1 MKGHSPLKKIAILF
15 LSLGICL
22 SLAGWGE
29 AQEKYPTREI
39 TFITGTQAGS
49 ANDLLQRALCAGAS
63 KILGQNFVFL
73 NKPGAAQG
81 LALVAIKNSKPDGY
95 TIGAIPSGAVGNQ
108 VMKKVSYD
116 CLKDYT
122 YIIQFLGFSH
132 GMAVRKDAPWKSVQE
147 IVEFAKKNPGKFRMG
162 IRGIGSGHH
171 LAMERLALK
180 TGVKFIMTPY
190 AGDVEALTN
199 LMGGHVDAIF
209 TNLTF
214 LPQVEAGQINLIAI
228 AGAGEKREDW
238 MAAFPKIPTL
248 MELYGIDVPTFNALG
263 GPKGMPPHAVDILH
277 KAFKKAMDDP
287 AFLEMAKKVSS
298 PVIYRGPEEITKEV
312 SRTFQV
318 IADIVKKTGLQIKD

>member
-1 MKGHSPLKKIAILF
+1 MKGYSPLKRIGILF
-15 LSLGICL
+15 LAFGICL
-22 SLAGWGE
+22 GLTGWGI

-108 VMKKVSYD
+108 IMKKVSYD

-312 SRTFQV
+312 DRTFRV

>member
-1 MKGHSPLKKIAILF
+1 MRERSSLLKVGIVLI
-15 LSLGICL
+15 SLGLCL
-22 SLAGWGE
+22 GFTGWGE

-147 IVEFAKKNPGKFRMG
+147 IVEYAKNNPGKFRMG

-214 LPQVEAGQINLIAI
+214 LPQVEAGQVKLIAI

-238 MAAFPKIPTL
+238 MAAFPKVPTL
-248 MELYGIDVPTFNALG
+248 MELYGIDVPTFNAIG
-263 GPKGMPPHAVDILH
+263 GPKGLSPHVVDTLH
-277 KAFKKAMDDP
+277 KAFRQA
-287 AFLEMAKKVSS
+287 LEDRDFIEAAKKFSC
-298 PVIYRGPEEITKEV
+298 PVIYLGPEDLTKEV
-312 SRTFQV
+312 NRTFYS
-318 IADIVKKTGLQIKD
+318 IADIVKKLGLQSKD